1 MQKLRVAILGYE
13 HVHAISMY
21 NVFTKYPERYELIG
35 CADYPYKEGEIFE
48 TPADRKARMFG
59 KREIT
64 LYEDY
69 NELLDLKPDLVVVC
83 SNIARYADI
92 VEDTLAR
99 GLNTVVEKPMAVSYE
114 DGVRMY
120 KAFENSTAILAINW
134 PVAWFDSFK
143 KVKELADAGAVGD
156 VLRVHYRS
164 PATVGPYEPGR
175 LTEEQMKKK
184 FWYHHHLGGGSSY
197 DYAGYGCTLSTWIF
211 GRQAERVSGIKK
223 NFNLKFSDVEDYTAY
238 TLDFGEGVGVI
249 EGSWSTI
256 NNGEI
261 PTGPVVYGSKGV
273 IVSDRYSSYVKVY
286 KNFSHQNT
294 EPDEIYKTAPWN
306 STTDDIALN
315 IYEHLVNGKELNE
328 MITPE
333 FNLKALAA
341 LDAGIRSSESGV
353 TEPTK
358 KITEE

>member
-1 MQKLRVAILGYE
+1 MRKIKVAILGYE

-21 NVFTKYPERYELIG
+21 NEFSKYPEKIELIG
-35 CADYPYKEGEIFE
+35 CADYPFKEGEIFE
-48 TPADRKARMFG
+48 SPSDRKLRVLG

-69 NELLDLKPDLVVVC
+69 NELLDLKPDLVIVC

-92 VEDTLAR
+92 VEDTLSR
-99 GLNTVVEKPMAVSYE
+99 GLNTVVEKPMAISYE

-120 KAFENSTAILAINW
+120 KAYKNSTASLAVNW

-143 KVKELADAGAVGD
+143 KVKELVDAGAVGE

-164 PATVGPYEPGR
+164 PATYGAYNPR
-175 LTEEQMKKK
+175 QLTKEQRDSM

-197 DYAGYGCTLSTWIF
+197 DYACYGCTLSTWIF

-223 NFNLKFSDVEDYTAY
+223 NFFIEQSDVEDYAAY
-238 TLDFGEGVGVI
+238 TLDFGRGVGVI

-273 IVSDRYSSYVKVY
+273 IVSDRYGSLVKVY
-286 KNFSHQNT
+286 KKFSHQNT
-294 EPDEIYKTAPWN
+294 EPDEVYEAAPWN
-306 STTDDIALN
+306 NTTDNIALN
-315 IYEHLVNGKELNE
+315 FYEHIVNGKELNE

-333 FNLKALAA
+333 FNLKSLAA
-341 LDAGIRSSESGV
+341 LDAGIRSSESGII
-353 TEPTK
+353 EPTK
-358 KITEE
+358 SIDL